1 MADEQKSKVVTR
13 AITGDFYNF
22 IRGCDL
28 KNKILDEVNTCI
40 YICVRACVQVCTCTK
55 EKRVQES
62 PNLEKMC
69 RWETRNAFLTS
80 VAVLMWESY
89 FYSYFLF
96 WKSLYVNKNVYT
108 CFWSVNRRSFSI
120 PCYYYRRISR

>member
-40 YICVRACVQVCTCTK
+40 YICVRACVQVCACTRERK
-55 EKRVQES
+55 KSPRVSQLGE
-62 PNLEKMC
+62 N
-69 RWETRNAFLTS
+69 
-80 VAVLMWESY
+80 V
-89 FYSYFLF
+89 
-96 WKSLYVNKNVYT
+96 SLGN
-108 CFWSVNRRSFSI
+108 
-120 PCYYYRRISR
+120 